1 MSNLI
6 AFIVVLIAL
15 VFAMIIIRQ
24 KPKSLGEFFAA
35 LFDLINS
42 DKPAKAHRADPVQ
55 SFPYRSKGQLL
66 SKGEMAF
73 FHALKKVVGEQS
85 AIAMKVRLADI
96 ITCPGSEWNKGHGN
110 RILQK
115 HVDFVLIDPN
125 STSIQAVIELND
137 KTHKR
142 ERRQKRDEFLAN
154 ALSAAGI
161 LLIEIPAA
169 ASYDT
174 EELRSI
180 LLATPRLQDTPQ

>member
-1 MSNLI
+1 MCVVVKGCGLPVNRIDQAIACLACFGDILPAIMSNLI

-125 STSIQAVIELND
+125 STSIQAVIEW
-137 KTHKR
+137 
-142 ERRQKRDEFLAN
+142 E
-154 ALSAAGI
+154 
-161 LLIEIPAA
+161 EIFKCKNMPTQLPA
-169 ASYDT
+169 
-174 EELRSI
+174 
-180 LLATPRLQDTPQ
+180 